1 MVRHIYFLVVVLVCT
16 LSIRAGGQEG
26 TLLHR
31 EIGIAL
37 RKKIPD
43 IY

>member
-1 MVRHIYFLVVVLVCT
+1 MVRYIYLRPVLVCT

-31 EIGIAL
+31 ETGIVL
-37 RKKIPD
+37 RKKTPD